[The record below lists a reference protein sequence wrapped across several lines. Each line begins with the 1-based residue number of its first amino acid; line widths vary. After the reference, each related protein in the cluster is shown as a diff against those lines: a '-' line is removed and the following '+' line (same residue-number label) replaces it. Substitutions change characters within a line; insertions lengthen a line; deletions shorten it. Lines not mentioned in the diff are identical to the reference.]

1 MAVKEGKVEEILH
14 VSEMIQ
20 GLIDKG
26 KSALRTLETF
36 DQEKVDHIVHQM
48 AIAGLDQHMLL
59 AKLAVEE
66 TGRGIYEDKCIKNI
80 FATEYIWHSIKY
92 DKTVG
97 VIYEDEQTGVMDIAE
112 PVGIVAGVTPV
123 TNPTST
129 TMFKAL
135 ISIKTRNP
143 IIFAFHPSAQQSSMK
158 AAQILHDAAVA
169 AGAPEGCIQW
179 IEKPSIEATKQLM
192 NHDDIALVL
201 ATGGAGMVK
210 SAYSTGKPALGVGP
224 GNVPCYIEKSAK
236 LKRAVN
242 DVILSKSFDNGMICA
257 SEQAIIVDD
266 EIYEEVK
273 QEFIKNNCYF
283 VQGNELKKL
292 EPCDRYRFL
301 CS

>member
-97 VIYEDEQTGVMDIAE
+97 VIYEDEQAGVMDIAE

-158 AAQILHDAAVA
+158 AAQRCMNI
-169 AGAPEGCIQW
+169 GCANQ
-179 IEKPSIEATKQLM
+179 Q
-192 NHDDIALVL
+192 V
-201 ATGGAGMVK
+201 
-210 SAYSTGKPALGVGP
+210 
-224 GNVPCYIEKSAK
+224 
-236 LKRAVN
+236 
-242 DVILSKSFDNGMICA
+242 
-257 SEQAIIVDD
+257 
-266 EIYEEVK
+266 
-273 QEFIKNNCYF
+273 
-283 VQGNELKKL
+283 
-292 EPCDRYRFL
+292 
-301 CS
+301 